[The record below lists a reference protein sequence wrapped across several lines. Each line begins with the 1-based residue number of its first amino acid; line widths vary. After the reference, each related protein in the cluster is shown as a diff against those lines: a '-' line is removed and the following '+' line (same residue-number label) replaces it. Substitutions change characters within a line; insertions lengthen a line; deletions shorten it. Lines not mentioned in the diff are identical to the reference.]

1 MAMDDNK
8 PGNSCI
14 GIKLAASYSENASFP
29 QNISANDGF
38 YRSACHQVAFDAE
51 ADGRSLMSGAALI
64 HPSLDNGTDG
74 SDSFHTRSSTL
85 FQDDV
90 KSAGAVS
97 CPVPESAR
105 EVDYSLGGSS
115 VPASLFSRGWNSEP
129 SGNIAGPS
137 LEVLQD
143 APETSGR
150 ASAAIAEFVDARSTV
165 VDRFTSSAS
174 LPLSSDMPLPRT
186 SAITPVASSL
196 LPGYDLPEFDLVQP
210 SENVSNIFI
219 RIFVFSLVSDNCHIY
234 ALFPCQW
241 FFRFS
246 L

>member
-1 MAMDDNK
+1 MTMDDTK

-14 GIKLAASYSENASFP
+14 GIKLAASYSEKASFP

-51 ADGRSLMSGAALI
+51 ADGRSLMSGTALI
-64 HPSLDNGTDG
+64 HPSLDNVTDG
-74 SDSFHTRSSTL
+74 SDSFHTRSGTL

-97 CPVPESAR
+97 CLVPESATR
-105 EVDYSLGGSS
+105 EVDYSLGGS
-115 VPASLFSRGWNSEP
+115 VPASLLSRGWNPEP

-143 APETSGR
+143 APETSGHV
-150 ASAAIAEFVDARSTV
+150 SAVIAEFIDARSTV
-165 VDRFTSSAS
+165 VDHFASSAS

-196 LPGYDLPEFDLVQP
+196 LPGYDLPEFDLEQP
-210 SENVSNIFI
+210 SEIVSNIFI
-219 RIFVFSLVSDNCHIY
+219 RIILSFH
-234 ALFPCQW
+234 
-241 FFRFS
+241 
-246 L
+246 